1 MLKNKKKPSIKN
13 LIIFAPFIENG
24 GIEKNLIIL
33 TKFLSCKINGII
45 LITWKKEDKKYF
57 NKNVKIITPNNLFL
71 KFKNRN
77 IKNFICLFILV
88 KLFILSKKRLVFSF
102 QSNLYVTIVARFFRI
117 KNVIRIANYNWMRSR
132 FKKFIFKLI
141 LKLPSK
147 IIVNSYEMKRYLKK
161 DLNINSECIYNPL
174 NSKEIDKNKKTKKS
188 YFNSDKKKLKIL
200 FLGRL
205 VDQKDPFTFLNGIKK
220 IKKEIN
226 YQALMVGEGYMKK
239 NVNEFIH
246 KNNLKNKVKLIKYNL
261 HPMQYLNQCDL
272 FVLT

>member
-161 DLNINSECIYNPL
+161 DFQ
-174 NSKEIDKNKKTKKS
+174 T
-188 YFNSDKKKLKIL
+188 
-200 FLGRL
+200 
-205 VDQKDPFTFLNGIKK
+205 
-220 IKKEIN
+220 
-226 YQALMVGEGYMKK
+226 
-239 NVNEFIH
+239 
-246 KNNLKNKVKLIKYNL
+246 
-261 HPMQYLNQCDL
+261 
-272 FVLT
+272 